1 MKSSVLISGEAVRR
15 GSPELSPVKDGS
27 KAKATNPRSAI
38 FIAYRPELCSFVAPK
53 GPDTA
58 KAAYLVLG
66 TLSFSFGV

>member
-1 MKSSVLISGEAVRR
+1 MKSSVLISGDAVRL

-27 KAKATNPRSAI
+27 KANATKPRSAI

-58 KAAYLVLG
+58 KAAYL
-66 TLSFSFGV
+66 